1 MIVESNQTSLLPR
14 RKSAG
19 LVALFLL
26 VSLMAAP
33 ASGVTLTFREGLN
46 GYTGTQDTYIQ
57 QDPANQGTNN
67 GAALDFGWDGDDPAS
82 TGFDVDGL
90 IRFDS
95 IFGAG
100 GSQIPLGAEITEA
113 TLFLTVFNTGDA
125 GSVRRVLTNWT
136 EASTY
141 SSFCGGG
148 CAEGVAYTPEVGTL
162 TATTA
167 TEISVNVTS
176 SVQAWSDGAT
186 NFGWII
192 RPSTGTDGVD
202 VRSSE
207 YATTVTQRPRLVVR
221 FNEGQPPVGNLV
233 REPYLQRL
241 SSSSVTICWRS
252 DVPSDSRVRYG
263 TTQGTLNL
271 SATSATNTV
280 DHIVTINSLT
290 PATRYYYDV
299 GSTTAVQGGGTAAY
313 YFETAPVTGSSTPF
327 RFWAVGDGG
336 NGTATQV
343 NVMNA
348 MLTVAGGNPPDFAV
362 QLGDIAYNSGT
373 DSEFTTNHFTPYA
386 PVLRNTT
393 MWPTLGNHEGAS
405 TSSGSPGAST
415 GPYYDAFVLPTAG
428 EAGGMSSG
436 TEAYYSFDYGN
447 AHFVCLNSEQVSRSA
462 AGPMA
467 NWLAADLAATTQEW
481 LIVFFHHPPY
491 SRGTHNSDSF
501 SDSGGR
507 MVEMREN
514 ILPILE
520 AGGVDLVLAG
530 HSHSYERSYLID
542 GAQGYGTSPNFPT
555 PNLATLE
562 ANGNIIDDGDGRLT
576 GDGAYLKSAGISAN
590 EGAVYVV
597 AGHGG
602 QGTGGSIN
610 HPVMFYSETVNG
622 SCLIDISGTTLTLQ
636 NIRASGVVS
645 DTFTIQKGALPPR
658 VKGTTPPKF
667 AVLSSL
673 ASIEVVFTTNVTGV
687 DAADLTVNGVP
698 ADSVIQNAGDT
709 YTFMIPS
716 MPGDGN
722 RSIVL
727 APGGIADAVTP
738 ALLFEGDSWSNTI
751 NTQPPVVASVTPP
764 QGTNHVVLPSISVMF
779 DKPVV
784 GVTAA
789 NLTVNGSPATG
800 LSGVPG
806 TAGPYIF
813 DGYAAPELGTAS
825 VILSAGVIQDAE
837 GRPFAGSSWSYII
850 QGGLVINEFLSSNNT
865 TIADELG
872 GFDDWVEI
880 YNPTNSTIDMSGMY
894 LTDNLGFP
902 TQYEIPSGVTIG
914 PGSYLIFWCDST
926 PAQGPLHTN
935 FNILRTGEDIGLF
948 DTAANGFA
956 LIDGFSFTT
965 QTTDITSGRFPN
977 GTGPITVLATPSPGV
992 SNGGEPPVIDPLP
1005 IVEGD
1010 TWKYFKGTAEP
1021 STPVA
1026 SLLWTQVGFD
1036 DSSWLQ
1042 GPSGFGFG
1050 DNDDNTTLTDMQNT
1064 YASVYTRRL
1073 FNISNPGAVTSL
1085 TLTVDYDDAFVC
1097 YINGAEVAR
1106 SANIA
1111 GTPPLFNT
1119 LASAGH
1125 EASGGDTSPQPP
1137 AVFNLNPA
1145 ILTSGTNVIAVQGH
1159 NQTLASSDFSLITV
1173 LEAEI
1178 SQCQNN
1184 GDCNDSNPC
1193 TNDVCN
1199 MGTCEYTNNSA
1210 ACDDLNACTTG
1221 DTCSGGTCAG
1231 TPMSCPMGQVC
1242 NPLNGQC
1249 ESQPVMLMFQ
1259 DGVSGYDATVDTFI
1273 HAGSPTANNAAA
1285 TVLICDGAPP
1295 AADER
1300 HVLLR
1305 FDNIFGN
1312 NIDQI
1317 PPGSTIQSATLTV
1330 MITNA
1335 SASGA
1340 SLYRM
1345 TQAWLDTNNWNTF
1358 GGNGIQ
1364 PGTECEAAADV
1375 SSFLNATGSHTIDVT
1390 ASLVAW
1396 SAGQPNN
1403 GWVWLN
1409 NLDDSW
1415 QFNSNEFATVGSRPK
1430 LSVTFLPPS
1439 GCMDAGDCDDGNPCT
1454 DDACNMGTCEYTN
1467 NADACNDGDL
1477 CTTGDTCGGGTCAG
1491 TPVNCPMGQTCNPT
1505 NGMCES
1511 VPTMLTF
1518 RDGLNGYTATADTF
1532 IRQQSVN
1539 QNNGS
1544 TADLRW
1550 DTEENGANTPQYTL
1564 LRFDDIFGA
1573 GPNQIPLGS
1582 TINSATLTYTVG
1594 GDANAI
1600 GDSGQL
1606 HESLVVWD
1614 ESTATYANFGGDS
1627 GVQTDEYSASV
1638 IATLTAAT
1646 ATSLAVDVTAS
1657 LAAWSASPA
1666 SNLGWI
1672 VIPTNTNGVQVR
1684 SSDYVTTPTE
1694 RPTLS
1699 VTFTGPTGCQ
1709 NDGDCDDG
1717 LYCNGVETCNTGTG
1731 ECQPGPGDPCL
1742 PEEFCNETTDTCD
1755 ECMVNGDCDDG
1766 NACNGVETCA
1776 AGVCQPGTP
1785 LVCDD
1790 GNFCNGVE
1798 TCDPMLGCVPGN
1810 DPCLPEEFCN
1820 ETTDTCDECL
1830 VDGDCDDGD
1839 ACNGAETCLAGVCQ
1853 PGTPP
1858 VCDDGL
1864 FCNGLETCDPE
1875 LGCVAGLPCQPG
1887 EQCDEA
1893 ADLCRQPLMSCQITN
1908 PMPSAGGSTSL
1919 EVFLSDVLSV
1929 RGYETEISIVRTSGT
1944 GTVTVGC
1951 PGGVAIDDDRPDFIF
1966 FGVSNVFPVINCA
1979 AKRAAAARLSG
1990 GTNVTG
1996 APAYL
2001 SEYALTVSPDAA
2013 PGSTFE
2019 ISIVP
2024 SPGADLT
2031 NPTGQPIPFQVSP
2044 PCVLTV
2050 VGGCPAPACLTV
2062 QITIPGLAAG
2072 PVDRDVECTLTRCGS
2087 SPVTVIDTVSFTPN
2101 AGNGVGELTL
2111 TNIDP
2116 LTTWVSVREGHTL
2129 SRLAAVDFSGDN
2141 EDTVSVSLV
2150 SGDFQTAAI
2159 LQDDIVD
2166 ILDFS
2171 ILSSRFNTVVTDCM
2185 SGDPEDCSLG
2195 ADVTGDGEQ
2204 DTADFTALQI
2214 YFFQVSDPQDG
2225 CPAFAPP
2232 GKPGRGPLTQADLK
2246 STSNKTPLAIPR
2258 GLGRIGTSRLRA
2270 MDASLGSADQNG
2282 DGIVDTR
2289 DIREFFRQHGIAIL
2303 PAFELKLRSMEAAEE
2318 SSQHDSR

>member
-1 MIVESNQTSLLPR
+1 MIVESNPSSSLLR
-14 RKSAG
+14 CKSAG
-19 LVALFLL
+19 LLALFLL
-26 VSLMAAP
+26 GSLMAAP
-33 ASGVTLTFREGLN
+33 VSGVTLTFREGLN

-113 TLFLTVFNTGDA
+113 TLFLTVFNTGDV

-148 CAEGVAYTPEVGTL
+148 CTEGVSYTPEVGTL
-162 TATTA
+162 TAGTA

-263 TTQGTLNL
+263 TTQGVLNL

-348 MLTVAGGNPPDFAV
+348 MLTAAGGNPPDFAV

-462 AGPMA
+462 VGPMA
-467 NWLAADLAATTQEW
+467 NWLTSDLAATAQEW

-520 AGGVDLVLAG
+520 AGGVDLVLSG

-542 GAQGYGTSPNFPT
+542 GAHGYGTSPNFPT
-555 PNLATLE
+555 PNFATLE

-602 QGTGGSIN
+602 QGTGGSVN

-622 SCLIDISGTTLTLQ
+622 SCLIDISGGALTLQ
-636 NIRASGVVS
+636 NIRASGVIS

-673 ASIEVVFTTNVTGV
+673 STIEVVFTTDVTGV
-687 DAADLTVNGVP
+687 DAADLTVNGTP

-709 YTFMIPS
+709 YTFMVPS

-738 ALLFEGDSWSNTI
+738 ALLFEGDSWSYTI
-751 NTQPPVVASVTPP
+751 NTQAPVVASVTPP
-764 QGTNHVVLPSISVMF
+764 QGSTHVVLPSVSVMF

-800 LSGVPG
+800 LSGVAG
-806 TAGPYIF
+806 TSGPYIF
-813 DGYAAPELGTAS
+813 EGYAAPDLGTAS
-825 VILSAGVIQDAE
+825 VILAAGVIQDAE
-837 GRPFAGSSWSYII
+837 GRPFAGSSWSYTI

-865 TIADELG
+865 SNADEFG
-872 GFDDWVEI
+872 EFDDWVEI
-880 YNPTNSTIDMSGMY
+880 YNPTSSMIDMSGMY

-902 TQYEIPSGVTIG
+902 TQYQIPSGVTIG
-914 PGSYLIFWCDST
+914 PGSYLIFWCDSA

-948 DTAANGFA
+948 DTSANGFA
-956 LIDGFSFTT
+956 MIDGFSFPT
-965 QTTDITSGRFPN
+965 QTTDITSGRYPN
-977 GTGPITVLATPSPGV
+977 GTGPITVLATPSPGA

-1036 DSSWLQ
+1036 DSSWLE

-1050 DNDDNTTLTDMQNT
+1050 DNDDNTTLTDMQNS
-1064 YASVYTRRL
+1064 YVSVYTRRL
-1073 FNISNPGAVTSL
+1073 FNVANAAAVTSL

-1097 YINGAEVAR
+1097 YINGAQVAR
-1106 SANIA
+1106 SANIS

-1119 LASAGH
+1119 QASSGH
-1125 EASGGDTSPQPP
+1125 EASGGDSSPQPP

-1145 ILTSGTNVIAVQGH
+1145 ILNSGTNVIAVQGH

-1184 GDCNDSNPC
+1184 GDCDDSNPC
-1193 TNDVCN
+1193 TNDFCN
-1199 MGTCEYTNNSA
+1199 MGTCENTNNSA

-1231 TPMSCPMGQVC
+1231 TPVSCPLGQVC
-1242 NPLNGQC
+1242 NNLNGQC
-1249 ESQPVMLMFQ
+1249 ESQPVMVTFQ

-1273 HAGSPTANNAAA
+1273 HAGSATANNAAA
-1285 TVLICDGAPP
+1285 TVLVCDGQPP
-1295 AADER
+1295 VADER
-1300 HVLLR
+1300 QVLLR

-1312 NIDQI
+1312 GVGQI
-1317 PPGSTIQSATLTV
+1317 PLGSTIQSATLTV

-1335 SASGA
+1335 SLTGA
-1340 SLYRM
+1340 SLHRM
-1345 TQAWLDTNNWNTF
+1345 TQAWLDSNNWNTF
-1358 GGNGIQ
+1358 SVNGNGIQ
-1364 PGTECEAAADV
+1364 AGTEC
-1375 SSFLNATGSHTIDVT
+1375 
-1390 ASLVAW
+1390 
-1396 SAGQPNN
+1396 
-1403 GWVWLN
+1403 
-1409 NLDDSW
+1409 
-1415 QFNSNEFATVGSRPK
+1415 
-1430 LSVTFLPPS
+1430 
-1439 GCMDAGDCDDGNPCT
+1439 
-1454 DDACNMGTCEYTN
+1454 
-1467 NADACNDGDL
+1467 
-1477 CTTGDTCGGGTCAG
+1477 
-1491 TPVNCPMGQTCNPT
+1491 
-1505 NGMCES
+1505 
-1511 VPTMLTF
+1511 
-1518 RDGLNGYTATADTF
+1518 
-1532 IRQQSVN
+1532 
-1539 QNNGS
+1539 
-1544 TADLRW
+1544 
-1550 DTEENGANTPQYTL
+1550 
-1564 LRFDDIFGA
+1564 
-1573 GPNQIPLGS
+1573 
-1582 TINSATLTYTVG
+1582 
-1594 GDANAI
+1594 
-1600 GDSGQL
+1600 
-1606 HESLVVWD
+1606 
-1614 ESTATYANFGGDS
+1614 
-1627 GVQTDEYSASV
+1627 
-1638 IATLTAAT
+1638 
-1646 ATSLAVDVTAS
+1646 
-1657 LAAWSASPA
+1657 
-1666 SNLGWI
+1666 
-1672 VIPTNTNGVQVR
+1672 
-1684 SSDYVTTPTE
+1684 
-1694 RPTLS
+1694 
-1699 VTFTGPTGCQ
+1699 
-1709 NDGDCDDG
+1709 
-1717 LYCNGVETCNTGTG
+1717 
-1731 ECQPGPGDPCL
+1731 
-1742 PEEFCNETTDTCD
+1742 
-1755 ECMVNGDCDDG
+1755 
-1766 NACNGVETCA
+1766 
-1776 AGVCQPGTP
+1776 
-1785 LVCDD
+1785 
-1790 GNFCNGVE
+1790 
-1798 TCDPMLGCVPGN
+1798 
-1810 DPCLPEEFCN
+1810 
-1820 ETTDTCDECL
+1820 
-1830 VDGDCDDGD
+1830 
-1839 ACNGAETCLAGVCQ
+1839 
-1853 PGTPP
+1853 
-1858 VCDDGL
+1858 
-1864 FCNGLETCDPE
+1864 
-1875 LGCVAGLPCQPG
+1875 
-1887 EQCDEA
+1887 
-1893 ADLCRQPLMSCQITN
+1893 
-1908 PMPSAGGSTSL
+1908 
-1919 EVFLSDVLSV
+1919 
-1929 RGYETEISIVRTSGT
+1929 
-1944 GTVTVGC
+1944 
-1951 PGGVAIDDDRPDFIF
+1951 
-1966 FGVSNVFPVINCA
+1966 
-1979 AKRAAAARLSG
+1979 
-1990 GTNVTG
+1990 
-1996 APAYL
+1996 
-2001 SEYALTVSPDAA
+2001 
-2013 PGSTFE
+2013 
-2019 ISIVP
+2019 
-2024 SPGADLT
+2024 
-2031 NPTGQPIPFQVSP
+2031 
-2044 PCVLTV
+2044 
-2050 VGGCPAPACLTV
+2050 
-2062 QITIPGLAAG
+2062 
-2072 PVDRDVECTLTRCGS
+2072 
-2087 SPVTVIDTVSFTPN
+2087 
-2101 AGNGVGELTL
+2101 
-2111 TNIDP
+2111 
-2116 LTTWVSVREGHTL
+2116 
-2129 SRLAAVDFSGDN
+2129 
-2141 EDTVSVSLV
+2141 
-2150 SGDFQTAAI
+2150 
-2159 LQDDIVD
+2159 
-2166 ILDFS
+2166 
-2171 ILSSRFNTVVTDCM
+2171 
-2185 SGDPEDCSLG
+2185 
-2195 ADVTGDGEQ
+2195 
-2204 DTADFTALQI
+2204 
-2214 YFFQVSDPQDG
+2214 
-2225 CPAFAPP
+2225 
-2232 GKPGRGPLTQADLK
+2232 
-2246 STSNKTPLAIPR
+2246 
-2258 GLGRIGTSRLRA
+2258 
-2270 MDASLGSADQNG
+2270 
-2282 DGIVDTR
+2282 
-2289 DIREFFRQHGIAIL
+2289 
-2303 PAFELKLRSMEAAEE
+2303 
-2318 SSQHDSR
+2318 